1 VSSIS
6 AKTLNDQIN
15 AKTAPLILD
24 VRSKREFNQG
34 HVPGAR
40 HIPFWRMSAQADTLS
55 AFRER
60 QVVVY
65 CGHGP
70 RAYIAG
76 AALRRRG
83 FKQVAYL
90 IGHMKKWKSMR
101 LPLAVALFL
110 ALTTASTVGQRQT
123 DVQMVNVEGEGAKY
137 WPVWRGP
144 SGQGLV
150 AGTNYRDTW
159 SATEGVLWKKAVP
172 GRGNSSPIIW
182 DDRIFLTTAYDGG
195 RRLSLVAFR
204 RSDGTQLWETFA
216 PDGRPASTHYKNGH
230 ASATPATD
238 GSMVYVSFGSRGLSA
253 FTFDGK
259 LAWHQ
264 DLGPV
269 DNYHGA
275 AGSILL
281 YKNRVILFQ
290 DHGRG
295 AFVAAFETRSGKQ
308 LWRTSRE
315 AYVGWGT
322 PVAVRVGTHDEIIV
336 SSQGA
341 VTAYHPDTG
350 TELWRCD
357 GNSYEVIPTPVVSH
371 GLVIASSGRVGPT
384 LAIRPGGKGNVTRT
398 HLAWASPKG
407 SPFVPSPIVY
417 GDYLYMV
424 NDMASIVT
432 CLDAATGKVMWQGRL
447 GVAQREGFS
456 ASPVAVDGKVFFTND
471 EGETFVLRAGPQ
483 FELLRTNRI
492 GESTLAS
499 PALVDGKWY
508 VRTDRN
514 LVAIGN

>member
-1 VSSIS
+1 MSRIS
-6 AKTLNDQIN
+6 AKTLIDQIN

-24 VRSKREFNQG
+24 VRSKREFDQG

-40 HIPFWRMSAQADTLS
+40 HIPFWKMSAQAETLS

-60 QVVVY
+60 PIVVY

-76 AALRRRG
+76 TALRRRG

-90 IGHMKKWKSMR
+90 AGHMKKWKSMR
-101 LPLAVALFL
+101 LPLVVALLL
-110 ALTTASTVGQRQT
+110 ALTSASPFGQQQADVRMVG
-123 DVQMVNVEGEGAKY
+123 VEGEGAKY

-150 AGTNYRDTW
+150 VGNSYRDTW

-172 GRGNSSPIIW
+172 GRGNSSPIVW
-182 DDRIFLTTAYDGG
+182 GDSIFLTTAYDGG

-204 RSDGTQLWETFA
+204 RSDGTQLWEAFA
-216 PDGRPASTHYKNGH
+216 PDGRPANAHYKNGH

-238 GSMVYVSFGSRGLSA
+238 GSMVYVSFGSRGLAA

-275 AGSILL
+275 AGSPLL

-295 AFVAAFETRSGKQ
+295 AFVAAFDTRSGKQ
-308 LWRTSRE
+308 LWRTPRE

-350 TELWRCD
+350 AELWRCD

-417 GDYLYMV
+417 GDYLYIC
-424 NDMASIVT
+424 NDNGVLT
-432 CLDAATGKVMWQGRL
+432 VYDAKSG
-447 GVAQREGFS
+447 AQVYVHRIGTTNSTFS
-456 ASPVAVDGKVFFTND
+456 ASPIAGRGQLYFASEDGEVF
-471 EGETFVLRAGPQ
+471 VIKAGPIY
-483 FELLRTNRI
+483 ELLATNQM
-492 GESTLAS
+492 GEPLMATPAVSDGIILFRSQRQILA
-499 PALVDGKWY
+499 VK
-508 VRTDRN
+508 
-514 LVAIGN
+514 